1 MKTQLMKLTMV
12 ALTGLAFLTPS
23 AKATVYF
30 SGNTTYGGD
39 LVLGFQATGG
49 TSATSDYIVDLGSWT
64 QFASGGAYATTGTT
78 ILNVTVPGL
87 AADLS
92 ATFGSDWYSN
102 TTTGLEFG
110 IAGVQG
116 ITLTG
121 NASANTL
128 FISRAETSN
137 GNQTL
142 APLRNTNSQQA
153 TVVGPI
159 STMAGVLNTGTNSS
173 NNPSAQVQSSAST
186 NSWDSY
192 MGTNAF
198 NYGNFGSIE
207 AVISSTSSNVIDLY
221 ELVPQAGGTHTG
233 GTFLGA
239 FQLSSNG
246 TLMFSSNAN
255 NFSSVPEPSTYALFG
270 GGLIALVLLRR
281 AYRKKDQVTA

>member
-1 MKTQLMKLTMV
+1 MKLTMV

-30 SGNTTYGGD
+30 SGNATYGGD

-137 GNQTL
+137 GNQTS
-142 APLRNTNSQQA
+142 APLRNTNSGQTSPTSA
-153 TVVGPI
+153 IAAMG
-159 STMAGVLNTGTNSS
+159 GLLNGGTASS
-173 NNPSAQVQSSAST
+173 NNPSAQVQTSSTTSA
-186 NSWDSY
+186 WDTY
-192 MGTNAF
+192 MPPTTTSAF
-198 NYGNFGSIE
+198 SYGNFGPIE

-221 ELVPQAGGTHTG
+221 ELVPQTGSTHTG
-233 GTFLGA
+233 GVFLGA